1 MAIQC
6 RRRKEKS
13 GPSVSAQN
21 RRHNPLRLSY
31 ASINWIRFKGSSC
44 RASRRMT
51 SQSPAGTPLVAG
63 KLTPMIRAVKM
74 LMCGGVPPAVYLST
88 SRRISAAGER
98 QWS

>member
-44 RASRRMT
+44 RAPRRMT

-74 LMCGGVPPAVYLST
+74 LTFEFVARPLRG
-88 SRRISAAGER
+88 AGR
-98 QWS
+98 GTVTVQLHCR

>member
-1 MAIQC
+1 MEIQC

-44 RASRRMT
+44 RALRCMT
-51 SQSPAGTPLVAG
+51 SQSLGGTPLAAN
-63 KLTPMIRAVKM
+63 KLTPMIRAVKV
-74 LMCGGVPPAVYLST
+74 LMFEFVERPLRGAVQGT
-88 SRRISAAGER
+88 AALQSHCR
-98 QWS
+98 